1 MTGPPAGLY
10 DCPVRRL
17 VAWAAG
23 LAPQAQD
30 LALALA
36 LAAYNVG
43 SLIPEAG
50 QLRLPWLAFALAAL
64 QTLPLTWRRR
74 HPVWVWVAIGI
85 PRTIY
90 DELNLGFAPLALAS
104 LISYY
109 TVMERCSNRVRLVVS
124 LVMLWGAIDLEWQ
137 PGHTEPYDS
146 FVAALEFAAVGMAG
160 VLSRTRQNYL
170 REAEARA
177 ENAEAVR
184 DREVA
189 LAAARER
196 ATIARELHDVVAHHV
211 SLIAVQSDAAAT
223 LLPREPVQAEK
234 HVEIIGQTAREA
246 LGELRRLLGVLRTP
260 ADFAGRQPPDT
271 APVPS
276 ISQLGKVL
284 DQVREAG
291 ISVDLRVEGSPAT
304 LTPGVDL
311 AAYRI
316 VQEALTNTVSH
327 SGADTAAVTLRY
339 EPGYVTVSVT
349 DTGHGPLTAAD
360 DARLAERPGTGGVPA
375 ARSGGFGL
383 AGMAERVAAC
393 GGSLTLGPAEA
404 GGFAVIARLP
414 AP

>member
-1 MTGPPAGLY
+1 
-10 DCPVRRL
+10 VRRL
-17 VAWAAG
+17 AAWAAG
-23 LAPQAQD
+23 LSPQAQD

-50 QLRLPWLAFALAAL
+50 RLRLPWLAFALAAL

-74 HPVWVWVAIGI
+74 RPVWVWVAVGI
-85 PRTIY
+85 PRTLY

-109 TVMERCSNRVRLVVS
+109 TVMERCSTRVRLVVS
-124 LVMLWGAIDLEWQ
+124 LVMLWGAIDLKWQ

-160 VLSRTRQNYL
+160 ILSRTRRDYL
-170 REAEARA
+170 LEVEARA
-177 ENAEAVR
+177 ENAVAVR

-189 LAAARER
+189 LAAVQER
-196 ATIARELHDVVAHHV
+196 TRIARELHDVVAHHV

-223 LLPREPVQAEK
+223 LLPGQPAQAEK

-246 LGELRRLLGVLRTP
+246 LGELRRLLGVLRAP
-260 ADFAGRQPPDT
+260 AGSADRQPPDT
-271 APVPS
+271 SPVPS
-276 ISQLGKVL
+276 VSQLGKVL

-291 ISVDLRVEGSPAT
+291 VAVDLRVEGCAVR
-304 LTPGVDL
+304 LAPGVDL
-311 AAYRI
+311 TAYRI
-316 VQEALTNTVSH
+316 VQEALTNTVRH
-327 SGADTAAVTLRY
+327 SGADKAAVTLRY

-349 DTGHGPLTAAD
+349 DTGHGLAAAASAQPAEAWPQGTLTAQA
-360 DARLAERPGTGGVPA
+360 
-375 ARSGGFGL
+375 GGFGL
-383 AGMAERVAAC
+383 AGIAERVTSC
-393 GGSLTLGPAEA
+393 GGSLTLGPGQA
-404 GGFAVIARLP
+404 GGFAVTARLP

>member
-1 MTGPPAGLY
+1 MRRLAAWSAGLS
-10 DCPVRRL
+10 
-17 VAWAAG
+17 
-23 LAPQAQD
+23 PQAQD

-50 QLRLPWLAFALAAL
+50 RLRLPWLAFALAAL

-74 HPVWVWVAIGI
+74 RPVWVWVAVGI
-85 PRTIY
+85 PRTLY

-109 TVMERCSNRVRLVVS
+109 TVMERCSTRVRLVVS
-124 LVMLWGAIDLEWQ
+124 LVMLWGAIDLKWQ

-160 VLSRTRQNYL
+160 ILSRTRQDYL
-170 REAEARA
+170 QEAEARA

-223 LLPREPVQAEK
+223 LLPGQPVQAEK
-234 HVEIIGQTAREA
+234 HVEVIGQTAREA

-260 ADFAGRQPPDT
+260 ASAVREPPDT
-271 APVPS
+271 GPVPS
-276 ISQLGKVL
+276 VSQLGKVL

-291 ISVDLRVEGSPAT
+291 ISVDLRMEGSPAR
-304 LTPGVDL
+304 LAPGVDL

-316 VQEALTNTVSH
+316 VQEALTNTVRH
-327 SGADTAAVTLRY
+327 SGADKAAVTLRY

-349 DTGHGPLTAAD
+349 DTGHGPAAAAGPRGTDSTLT
-360 DARLAERPGTGGVPA
+360 P
-375 ARSGGFGL
+375 RSGGFGL
-383 AGMAERVAAC
+383 AGMAERVASC
-393 GGSLTLGPAEA
+393 GGSLTVGPGQA
-404 GGFAVIARLP
+404 GGFTVTARLP
-414 AP
+414 AL

>member
-1 MTGPPAGLY
+1 MK
-10 DCPVRRL
+10 RL
-17 VAWAAG
+17 AAWYAAVS
-23 LAPQAQD
+23 PRTQD

-36 LAAYNVG
+36 LAAYNVA

-50 QLRLPWLAFALAAL
+50 RLRLPWLAFALAAL

-74 HPVWVWVAIGI
+74 WPVWVWVAIGI

-109 TVMERCSNRVRLVVS
+109 TVMQRCSTRVRVVVS
-124 LVMLWGAIDLEWQ
+124 LVMLWGAIDLRWQ

-160 VLSRTRQNYL
+160 ILSRTRQDYL
-170 REAEARA
+170 QEAEARA

-196 ATIARELHDVVAHHV
+196 TRIARELHDVVAHHV

-223 LLPREPVQAEK
+223 LLPCQPALAEK

-246 LGELRRLLGVLRTP
+246 MAELRRLLGVLRTT

-276 ISQLGKVL
+276 VSQLGTVL

-291 ISVDLRVEGSPAT
+291 ISVDLRVEGSPAR
-304 LTPGVDL
+304 LAPGVDL
-311 AAYRI
+311 AVYRI
-316 VQEALTNTVSH
+316 VQEALTNTVRH
-327 SGADTAAVTLRY
+327 SGAGNAAVTLSY
-339 EPGYVTVSVT
+339 EPGYVTVGVT
-349 DTGHGPLTAAD
+349 DTGHGPAGAA
-360 DARLAERPGTGGVPA
+360 DARLAEQRGTGSTHTS
-375 ARSGGFGL
+375 RSGGFGL
-383 AGMAERVAAC
+383 AGMAERVASC
-393 GGSLTLGPAEA
+393 GGSLTLGPGQA
-404 GGFAVIARLP
+404 GGFTVTARLP